1 MRRND
6 IKAHILNVLGT
17 LYITQHHQKAWQQIT
32 SRKKP
37 QNKTKQTKKQEAEE
51 PRLYS
56 VTLRLYEEAEAT
68 ETA

>member
-1 MRRND
+1 MATN
-6 IKAHILNVLGT
+6 N
-17 LYITQHHQKAWQQIT
+17 HQKKT
-32 SRKKP
+32 SK
-37 QNKTKQTKKQEAEE
+37 QNKQTKKQEAEE

>member
-37 QNKTKQTKKQEAEE
+37 QNKQTKKQEAEE

>member
-1 MRRND
+1 MATN
-6 IKAHILNVLGT
+6 N
-17 LYITQHHQKAWQQIT
+17 QQ
-32 SRKKP
+32 KKP
-37 QNKTKQTKKQEAEE
+37 SKQNKKEEAEE

>member
-1 MRRND
+1 MATN
-6 IKAHILNVLGT
+6 N
-17 LYITQHHQKAWQQIT
+17 QQKKT
-32 SRKKP
+32 SK
-37 QNKTKQTKKQEAEE
+37 QKQTKKQEAEE

>member
-1 MRRND
+1 MHHND

-32 SRKKP
+32 SRKKT
-37 QNKTKQTKKQEAEE
+37 QNKTKKQKQKQKN

-68 ETA
+68 ETP

>member
-1 MRRND
+1 MATN
-6 IKAHILNVLGT
+6 N
-17 LYITQHHQKAWQQIT
+17 QQKKT
-32 SRKKP
+32 SK
-37 QNKTKQTKKQEAEE
+37 QNKKEAEE

>member
-1 MRRND
+1 MATN
-6 IKAHILNVLGT
+6 N
-17 LYITQHHQKAWQQIT
+17 QQK
-32 SRKKP
+32 K
-37 QNKTKQTKKQEAEE
+37 NLKTKQKKQEAEE